1 MQLKG
6 LVKFFTAALILI
18 SLYQLSFTFL
28 VRNVEKAYRAKALKQ
43 VRATNP
49 AVKDENDPLVEA
61 CFEAMTDSLQGEKVV
76 SLLFKKYTYQE
87 AKAQELNLGLDL
99 QGGMNVTLDVSLD
112 ELVRSLSNNPADPA
126 LNAAIAEANR
136 QKANSQADF
145 VTLFGQNYKGANL
158 ASLFT
163 KPGEK
168 EITLSSSNEDV

>member
-28 VRNVEKAYRAKALKQ
+28 VRNVEKSYHAKAERQAK
-43 VRATNP
+43 AANP
-49 AVKDENDPLVEA
+49 AAKGEELNTLIERRYEA
-61 CFEAMTDSLQGEKVV
+61 LTDSLQGEKVV

-99 QGGMNVTLDVSLD
+99 QGGRNVTLDVSLD

-126 LNAAIAEANR
+126 LNAAIEEADR

-145 VTLFGQNYKGANL
+145 VTLFGQSYKGGNL
-158 ASLFT
+158 A
-163 KPGEK
+163 
-168 EITLSSSNEDV
+168 